1 MTERDY
7 YCNYKFKFLKIDLSQ
22 DTTYNCHAA
31 RPQPIDFEFL
41 KNNTIFNSPTN
52 VSDRN
57 MMLENKRCSS
67 CEQNCW
73 HIEDKGGTSPRIWQ
87 HGTEKTHQIAVTS
100 PEIVDLTISS
110 DCNLTCTYCCKEYS
124 TSWLRD
130 IINNGEYTYTN
141 PSKDIINRNTVT
153 LRDNVSLRVKQR
165 KFKQSN
171 KYKLLLDQ
179 IKMMTPT
186 LNEIIITGG
195 EPFVDNDLFDVI
207 SAIDTNR
214 KIKLSIYTGL
224 GITMSRFKKYLKCI
238 TEATNIDIHLRISAE
253 GTHDDLEFNRYGVVW
268 SEFNEKIKYLE
279 KTGVKFTFRST
290 LSNLSIFG
298 FANFHKVYNRHKII
312 TTFAYTPR
320 MFPIYVMDEQSK
332 EQLLFE
338 LRPVLPESEYIT
350 IKETIRPTATEDQRI
365 NIAEFLTQ
373 FIDRRPNLSLDIF
386 PSSFLK
392 WIDI

>member
-1 MTERDY
+1 
-7 YCNYKFKFLKIDLSQ
+7 
-22 DTTYNCHAA
+22 
-31 RPQPIDFEFL
+31 
-41 KNNTIFNSPTN
+41 
-52 VSDRN
+52 
-57 MMLENKRCSS
+57 
-67 CEQNCW
+67 
-73 HIEDKGGTSPRIWQ
+73 
-87 HGTEKTHQIAVTS
+87 
-100 PEIVDLTISS
+100 
-110 DCNLTCTYCCKEYS
+110 
-124 TSWLRD
+124 
-130 IINNGEYTYTN
+130 
-141 PSKDIINRNTVT
+141 
-153 LRDNVSLRVKQR
+153 
-165 KFKQSN
+165 
-171 KYKLLLDQ
+171 
-179 IKMMTPT
+179 
-186 LNEIIITGG
+186 
-195 EPFVDNDLFDVI
+195 
-207 SAIDTNR
+207 
-214 KIKLSIYTGL
+214 
-224 GITMSRFKKYLKCI
+224 MSRFKKYLKCI